1 MLLQVHD
8 KVIWVFLTENDVK
21 FWGKKKPQPTNKATK
36 KVPPKIPKPNPHS
49 QSGCAVR
56 TVQEV
61 QEAWLTS
68 KCVVIL
74 IDTHPSA
81 SYLWAPFPLS
91 HIAPSTSARTIGSRT
106 WTLAPPVDYGRG
118 ASFIKLLISM
128 RRLGYV
134 YHLCPY
140 QTWQKSDEEPNMS
153 KRRVT
158 GMIPFAVW

>member
-56 TVQEV
+56 SLI